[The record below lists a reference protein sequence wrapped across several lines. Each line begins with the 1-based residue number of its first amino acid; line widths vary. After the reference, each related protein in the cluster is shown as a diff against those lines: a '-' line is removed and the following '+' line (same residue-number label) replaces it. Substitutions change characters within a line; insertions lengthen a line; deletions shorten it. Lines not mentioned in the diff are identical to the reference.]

1 MTHIAHPRI
10 VEHGL
15 VDGCPRC
22 EEIAADPF
30 ADLDDDNL
38 ADLVTRTRLWM
49 EDGASPRSDAELRAM
64 RTVETTLVG
73 AKRLER
79 IGAAA

>member
-1 MTHIAHPRI
+1 MTHVAHPRI
-10 VEHGL
+10 IEHGL

-30 ADLDDDNL
+30 ADLDDENL
-38 ADLVTRTRLWM
+38 AELVARTRRWM
-49 EDGASPRSDAELRAM
+49 VDGAASRSDAELRAM
-64 RTVETTLVG
+64 RAVEMVLVG
-73 AKRLER
+73 TGRLER